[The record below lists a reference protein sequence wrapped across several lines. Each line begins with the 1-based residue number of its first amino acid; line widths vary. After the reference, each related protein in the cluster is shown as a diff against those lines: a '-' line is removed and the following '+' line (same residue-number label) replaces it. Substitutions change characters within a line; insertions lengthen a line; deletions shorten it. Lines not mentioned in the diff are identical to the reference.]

1 MEKQTKSILEEINSI
16 VPRKDKN
23 MIVES
28 RADHVITS
36 VINLVHLIKETYSE
50 EDAQDLTKR
59 LFNSIKTED
68 PRKFNRGMNRVKDEN
83 KRYLK

>member
-16 VPRKDKN
+16 IPKKDKN

-59 LFNSIKTED
+59 LFNSIKTEY
-68 PRKFNRGMNRVKDEN
+68 PRKFNRCMNRVKDEN
-83 KRYLK
+83 KS

>member
-16 VPRKDKN
+16 IPKKDKN

-36 VINLVHLIKETYSE
+36 VINLVHLIKETYTE

-59 LFNSIKTED
+59 LFNSIKTCLLYTSD
-68 PRKFNRGMNRVKDEN
+68 AADE
-83 KRYLK
+83 